1 MADLKARV
9 SYLKGLLSG
18 FGTDNGARDRRFS
31 EEIINVLNDLAEEV
45 EDLRSAQEGLEEYI
59 QALDEDLYAVE
70 TMVFGD
76 EDEELR
82 IDTDIDNEMNDPWRE
97 EIVMKPDNSASEGG
111 DIRRN
116 DDAF

>member
-18 FGTDNGARDRRFS
+18 FGTDNGARDKRFS
-31 EEIINVLNDLAEEV
+31 EEIINVLNDLAEEMD
-45 EDLRSAQEGLEEYI
+45 DLRSAQEGVEEYI

-76 EDEELR
+76 DDEELR
-82 IDTDIDNEMNDPWRE
+82 IDTDGDSDMNDPWRE
-97 EIVMKPDNSASEGG
+97 EIVMKPDNSASDNGALT
-111 DIRRN
+111 RN